1 MIETHTD
8 RPTKKAPPALNV
20 VQGIVNLALIIW
32 AVRDIRRR
40 DAAEI
45 NGNRKI
51 WLLAAFAPTIGH
63 IAYFLFGRKRGVQT
77 IEVQPEITTQP

>member
-8 RPTKKAPPALNV
+8 RPTKKAPPALNI
-20 VQGIVNLALIIW
+20 VQGIVNMALIIW

-40 DAAEI
+40 DASEI

-51 WLLAAFAPTIGH
+51 WLVAAFAPPIGP

-77 IEVQPEITTQP
+77 IEVQSDMTAQT

>member
-1 MIETHTD
+1 MIETHAN
-8 RPTKKAPPALNV
+8 RPTKKAPPALNIA
-20 VQGIVNLALIIW
+20 QGIVNMALIIW

-40 DAAEI
+40 DATEI
-45 NGNRKI
+45 KGNRKI
-51 WLLAAFAPTIGH
+51 WLVAAFAPPIGP

>member
-1 MIETHTD
+1 MIETHAS

-51 WLLAAFAPTIGH
+51 WLLAAFAPPIGP
-63 IAYFLFGRKRGVQT
+63 IAYFLFGRKRGAQT
-77 IEVQPEITTQP
+77 VEVQSDMMAQP